1 MICRFIFLTILSLTA
16 TLAHSQEL
24 ELTSEIGDFDGRTN
38 ERVLRGNARITDGIT
53 LITADEI
60 RHNLTTQTITATGRV
75 VFTRRDIRLLADKL
89 VLDQKTQN
97 FTAERVRFGVHPYYA
112 EGESASGSLA
122 EITLNRATVT
132 YGEPGPWQPT
142 FRADK
147 IIYAPGQRLRT
158 ENAQAGIGHTQP
170 FPFPRLQ
177 QDLKEPFV
185 SFATFN
191 GGYRSSLGV
200 FAEAGL
206 HLPTAAGVRLGG
218 ELGLYSARGVMF
230 GPSGS
235 YGRGAGASSD
245 TPLRGYFRTGYIND
259 HGDKK
264 TDILGRPVPENRGY
278 VEWQHEQKLSDHL
291 SLSAQL
297 NWWKDSE
304 ILRDFRPRSFFPVQA
319 PDTFVESAYAGPNYF
334 VSLFAR
340 FQPNSFQRVQERLP
354 ELRFDLLP
362 LAVGNGFVHRF
373 SASAAVLRETTVA
386 DGVLAPPPPIAF
398 STSTSAI
405 TGQVRG
411 GPPEWWWLFDNP
423 SVFVGTN
430 PTPVAPSQQTPVSI
444 VYSPSARRLFDA
456 GPEYRSTRFDA
467 YYAIERPFSYQDW
480 FAFTPV
486 AGARLTHYA
495 RLRESRVTT
504 STLSSRQEI
513 SVDAPL
519 TAQPSYTRTLGE
531 IGFDTALR
539 TSATWDYKNPLWKI
553 DGLRHLLTPRVSYR
567 YIPEAAKGLGRIA
580 PIDRR
585 TFATYLQ
592 PLGLG
597 DQRNIDD
604 LSATNTLRVGFDNT
618 LQTRDPVYGSRDLL
632 TFNLANDF
640 RFKRAVTATGL
651 ERKVSETHAEIAFA
665 PASWIS
671 VDVYQSFAPQSF
683 TLREFNSGVTLRDGD
698 VWSARF
704 SNNFLRDEIQDFQ
717 LDARVRLNETYDAV
731 TRLHYDARK
740 RRFNEQAYGLSQ
752 NLGNTWLVS
761 YLVSLY
767 SGPRRE
773 SHFGLNFQIEA
784 RGF

>member
-1 MICRFIFLTILSLTA
+1 MIRRFTFLSFLFLAA
-16 TLAHSQEL
+16 TLARSQEL
-24 ELTSEIGDFDGRTN
+24 VLTSDVADIDGRTN
-38 ERVLRGNARITDGIT
+38 ERVLRGNARVTDGVT

-60 RHNLTTQTITATGRV
+60 RYNDATDTITANGHA

-89 VLDQKTQN
+89 ILQRKAQT

-158 ENAQAGIGHTQP
+158 ENAQAGIGHAQP
-170 FPFPRLQ
+170 LPFPRLQ
-177 QDLKEPFV
+177 QNLKEPYV
-185 SFATFN
+185 SFATLN

-206 HLPTAAGVRLGG
+206 HLPTAAGIRLGG

-235 YGRGAGASSD
+235 YGNRTDAD
-245 TPLRGYFRTGYIND
+245 LRGYFRTGYIND

-264 TDILGRPVPENRGY
+264 TDLLGRPVPENRGY
-278 VEWQHEQKLSDHL
+278 VEWQHEQKLADHL
-291 SLSAQL
+291 TLSAQL

-304 ILRDFRPRSFFPVQA
+304 ILRDFRPRAFFPVQA

-340 FQPNSFQRVQERLP
+340 FQPNSFIRVQERLP

-362 LAVGNGFVHRF
+362 LALGNGFVERF
-373 SASAAVLRETTVA
+373 NASVAVLREQQVSDGLNPFTKPNLAGLGLPPDTFISASA
-386 DGVLAPPPPIAF
+386 DRFL
-398 STSTSAI
+398 
-405 TGQVRG
+405 R
-411 GPPEWWWLFDNP
+411 D
-423 SVFVGTN
+423 
-430 PTPVAPSQQTPVSI
+430 
-444 VYSPSARRLFDA
+444 
-456 GPEYRSTRFDA
+456 GPERRTNRLDA
-467 YYAIERPFSYQDW
+467 YYALSRPFAYKDW
-480 FAFTPV
+480 LAFTPV
-486 AGARLTHYA
+486 AGARITHYA
-495 RLRESRVTT
+495 QIRETG
-504 STLSSRQEI
+504 LSVVSLSGRPLTI
-513 SVDAPL
+513 VNAPL
-519 TAQPSYTRTLGE
+519 VSKPSYTRTLGE
-531 IGFDTALR
+531 VGFDTALR

-567 YIPEAAKGLGRIA
+567 YIPEAGKGLGRIA

-604 LSATNTLRVGFDNT
+604 LSATNTLRLGFDNT
-618 LQTRDPVYGSRDLL
+618 LQTRDPAYGSRDLF
-632 TFNLANDF
+632 TFNVATDF
-640 RFKRAVTATGL
+640 RFKRNTTTAGL
-651 ERKVSETHAEIAFA
+651 RERPTSEVHTDLSFA

-671 VDVYQSFAPQSF
+671 VDVYESFVPQSF
-683 TLREFNSGVTLRDGD
+683 TLREFNSGITLRDGD

-704 SNNFLRDEIQDFQ
+704 SNNFLRNEIQDFQ
-717 LDARVRLNETYDAV
+717 LDARVRLNETYEAL

-761 YLVSLY
+761 YIVSLY

-773 SHFGLNFQIEA
+773 SNFGINFQVEA

>member
-1 MICRFIFLTILSLTA
+1 VICRFIFLTILSLTA

-38 ERVLRGNARITDGIT
+38 ERVLRGNARITDGVT

-235 YGRGAGASSD
+235 YGSRAD
-245 TPLRGYFRTGYIND
+245 PDLRGYFRTGYIND

-278 VEWQHEQKLSDHL
+278 VEWQHEQKLADHL

-362 LAVGNGFVHRF
+362 LALGNGFVERF
-373 SASAAVLRETTVA
+373 NASVAVLRETQVA
-386 DGVLAPPPPIAF
+386 DIPPANRAVPIDLGILPPK
-398 STSTSAI
+398 
-405 TGQVRG
+405 
-411 GPPEWWWLFDNP
+411 E
-423 SVFVGTN
+423 
-430 PTPVAPSQQTPVSI
+430 
-444 VYSPSARRLFDA
+444 YSPAVFRFFRD
-456 GPEYRSTRFDA
+456 GPEYRTNRLDA
-467 YYAIERPFSYQDW
+467 YYSLSRPVHLSK
-480 FAFTPV
+480 T
-486 AGARLTHYA
+486 G
-495 RLRESRVTT
+495 SR
-504 STLSSRQEI
+504 SPIRW
-513 SVDAPL
+513 
-519 TAQPSYTRTLGE
+519 
-531 IGFDTALR
+531 R
-539 TSATWDYKNPLWKI
+539 TS
-553 DGLRHLLTPRVSYR
+553 HSLLTDS
-567 YIPEAAKGLGRIA
+567 
-580 PIDRR
+580 
-585 TFATYLQ
+585 
-592 PLGLG
+592 
-597 DQRNIDD
+597 
-604 LSATNTLRVGFDNT
+604 
-618 LQTRDPVYGSRDLL
+618 
-632 TFNLANDF
+632 
-640 RFKRAVTATGL
+640 
-651 ERKVSETHAEIAFA
+651 
-665 PASWIS
+665 
-671 VDVYQSFAPQSF
+671 
-683 TLREFNSGVTLRDGD
+683 
-698 VWSARF
+698 
-704 SNNFLRDEIQDFQ
+704 
-717 LDARVRLNETYDAV
+717 
-731 TRLHYDARK
+731 
-740 RRFNEQAYGLSQ
+740 
-752 NLGNTWLVS
+752 
-761 YLVSLY
+761 
-767 SGPRRE
+767 
-773 SHFGLNFQIEA
+773 
-784 RGF
+784 

>member
-1 MICRFIFLTILSLTA
+1 MIRRLALFLLALAAPLSRGQALVLDSD
-16 TLAHSQEL
+16 LA
-24 ELTSEIGDFDGRTN
+24 EIDGRTN
-38 ERVLRGNARITDGIT
+38 ERILRGRARATDGTT

-60 RHNLTTQTITATGRV
+60 RYNQATETITATGHAV
-75 VFTRRDIRLLADKL
+75 LTRKDVRLLADQL
-89 VLDQKTQN
+89 VLLRRDQT
-97 FTAERVRFGVHPYYA
+97 FRAERVRFGVHPYYA

-158 ENAQAGIGHTQP
+158 ENAQAGIGHAQP
-170 FPFPRLQ
+170 LPFPRLQ
-177 QDLKEPFV
+177 QNLKEPYV
-185 SFATFN
+185 SFATLN

-206 HLPTAAGVRLGG
+206 HLPTAAGIRLGG

-235 YGRGAGASSD
+235 YGNRTDAD
-245 TPLRGYFRTGYIND
+245 LRGYFRTGYIND

-278 VEWQHEQKLSDHL
+278 VEWQHEQKLADHL
-291 SLSAQL
+291 TLSAQL

-304 ILRDFRPRSFFPVQA
+304 ILRDFRPRAFFPVQA

-340 FQPNSFQRVQERLP
+340 FQPNSFIRVQERLP

-362 LAVGNGFVHRF
+362 TAVGNGFYQRF
-373 SASAAVLRETTVA
+373 HAGAVVLRETQVDDHTLA
-386 DGVLAPPPPIAF
+386 DPALAAV
-398 STSTSAI
+398 SNL
-405 TGQVRG
+405 G
-411 GPPEWWWLFDNP
+411 GL
-423 SVFVGTN
+423 T
-430 PTPVAPSQQTPVSI
+430 A
-444 VYSPSARRLFDA
+444 AAARLFQT
-456 GPEYRSTRFDA
+456 GPELRSTRLDA
-467 YYAIERPFSYQDW
+467 YYGLERPFTVQDW

-486 AGARLTHYA
+486 AGARVTHYA
-495 RLRESRVTT
+495 NTRITGR
-504 STLSSRQEI
+504 STPKI
-513 SVDAPL
+513 SVGPPLPPGAPTTPVAPIDATL
-519 TAQPSYTRTLGE
+519 VRRDAYTRTLGE
-531 IGFDTALR
+531 VGFDTALR
-539 TSATWDYKNPLWKI
+539 TSATWDYKNSLWKI

-567 YIPEAAKGLGRIA
+567 YIPEAAKGLGRVA

-604 LSATNTLRVGFDNT
+604 LSATNTLRLGFDNT
-618 LQTRDPVYGSRDLL
+618 LQTRDPAYGSRDLF
-632 TFNLANDF
+632 TFNVATDF
-640 RFKRAVTATGL
+640 RFKRNTTTAGL
-651 ERKVSETHAEIAFA
+651 RERPTSEVHTDLSFA

-671 VDVYQSFAPQSF
+671 VDVYESFVPQSF
-683 TLREFNSGVTLRDGD
+683 TLREFNSGITLRDGD

-704 SNNFLRDEIQDFQ
+704 SNNFLRNEIQDFQ
-717 LDARVRLNETYDAV
+717 LDARVRLNETYEAL

-761 YLVSLY
+761 YIVSLY

-773 SHFGLNFQIEA
+773 SNFGINFQVEA